1 MEQPAPEP
9 TCACPPELD
18 DAELLAAVDKE
29 ATPAVLAH
37 LAGCLACTARSRVL
51 ADLQGLLRQRLYRV
65 FCLSTEELANYQQGK
80 LIPAEA
86 ARAHTHM
93 AECGRCRAEL
103 ALLAEITASPITP
116 CVRPWRQVVA
126 APLHQVDV
134 FADDQGTP
142 QIYCAGGLRIVLHV
156 ERQHGRDGPRLA
168 GSLSGATAHGVTA
181 SLLCKGRVVSST
193 ALNEQGAFMLE
204 HLDSGDFRLS
214 LRLPDYEVI
223 VEALRFS

>member
-1 MEQPAPEP
+1 MRKRHLLCWRIWRIARLAPPAA
-9 TCACPPELD
+9 TRLRSCKVCCAN
-18 DAELLAAVDKE
+18 
-29 ATPAVLAH
+29 
-37 LAGCLACTARSRVL
+37 ACIAFS
-51 ADLQGLLRQRLYRV
+51 AYR
-65 FCLSTEELANYQQGK
+65 TEELASYQQGK

-86 ARAHTHM
+86 ARARIHV

-103 ALLAEITASPITP
+103 ALLAEITASPLTP
-116 CVRPWRQVVA
+116 LVRPWRQVVA
-126 APLHQVDV
+126 APLRPVDV

-142 QIYCAGGLRIVLHV
+142 QIYRAGGLRIVLHV
-156 ERQHGRDGPRLA
+156 ERQHGRDGPRLS